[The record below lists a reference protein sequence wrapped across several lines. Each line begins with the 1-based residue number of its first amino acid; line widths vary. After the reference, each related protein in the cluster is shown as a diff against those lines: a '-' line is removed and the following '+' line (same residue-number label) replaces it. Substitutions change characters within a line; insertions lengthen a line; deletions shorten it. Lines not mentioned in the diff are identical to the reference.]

1 MSRCRCQPARRRHG
15 RLPTPDLPAAVRLVA
30 LLIAGLLLPLACG
43 PKPPW
48 FTDSAASRPAVAD
61 QATSDAT
68 ADTAAPPA
76 ADAPADPIA
85 ENAEPPPP
93 TVAAPAQITLE
104 VTRIEA
110 PRGAFANN
118 DELWRMLDE
127 LATDPNVLLTARE
140 NGFRYALARQAVRPA
155 FLEKL
160 ETIAGVR
167 VARDFGVP
175 RTEGPLE
182 LELTSTDQ
190 DWSVFYFEPAGGM
203 SGKSFDASRPYLN
216 IEYSMQTGDSAL
228 VELKVTPELR
238 GQPGPPQY
246 VKQDGQYILKSEY
259 RGERFG
265 PLAASLTL
273 PMGAALVIGPTAKV
287 HELPL
292 LGKPFFVAGNADEV
306 RENLFVLIPRAV
318 GPAADTARSPA
329 DSTETDQ

>member
-1 MSRCRCQPARRRHG
+1 MA
-15 RLPTPDLPAAVRLVA
+15 PAA
-30 LLIAGLLLPLACG
+30 
-43 PKPPW
+43 
-48 FTDSAASRPAVAD
+48 
-61 QATSDAT
+61 
-68 ADTAAPPA
+68 
-76 ADAPADPIA
+76 A
-85 ENAEPPPP
+85 E
-93 TVAAPAQITLE
+93 TTQITLE

-110 PRGAFANN
+110 PRGAFAN
-118 DELWRMLDE
+118 DEELWRMLDE

-140 NGFRYALARQAVRPA
+140 NGFRYALARQAVRPL
-155 FLEKL
+155 FLERL
-160 ETIAGVR
+160 EAIAGVR

-175 RTEGPLE
+175 RSDGPLE
-182 LELTSTDQ
+182 LELTTTDQ
-190 DWSVFYFEPAGGM
+190 DWSVFYFEPGGGM

-216 IEYSMQTGDSAL
+216 IEYSIQVGDSAR

-246 VKQDGQYILKSEY
+246 VKQEGQYILKSEY

-292 LGKPFFVAGNADEV
+292 LGKPFFVAGNADEI

-318 GPAADTARSPA
+318 GEASDATRPPT
-329 DSTETDQ
+329 DSNEAGR